1 MLLTVIPETWYLTQL
16 KKDSR
21 IISCG
26 EVITMILPIIEFCMS
41 NLASGAQKALEK
53 LEKDPN
59 LDIVEYGC
67 LGYCGKCASTLYA
80 LVNGEVVTGNTPDEL
95 VENIYRYL
103 DENPM
108 F

>member
-1 MLLTVIPETWYLTQL
+1 LTGPTNTWYLTWL
-16 KKDSR
+16 NKNSR
-21 IISCG
+21 IICYG
-26 EVITMILPIIEFCMS
+26 EVIAMFKPIIEFCIS
-41 NLASGAQKALEK
+41 NLASGAQKALET

-59 LDIVEYGC
+59 LDIIEYGC

-80 LVNGEVVTGNTPDEL
+80 LVNGEVVTGSTPDEL
-95 VENIYRYL
+95 VERIYQHI